1 MTERILFLLFIKHAI
16 ADLGLQSQFLWGRTS
31 SKYNYFG
38 CHVHYLHHA
47 IGTFLVFL
55 LVDLRTACMAMV
67 LDYVAHW
74 HIDFL
79 KHRTQVYM
87 NWDRKDKAWWWLAAT
102 DQLLHFATYYLLVIY
117 LL

>member
-1 MTERILFLLFIKHAI
+1 MHFIVCFCVCGQLQEVILDPLTFLGFV
-16 ADLGLQSQFLWGRTS
+16 GLLEV
-31 SKYNYFG
+31 KY
-38 CHVHYLHHA
+38 
-47 IGTFLVFL
+47 GTLALVFL
-55 LVDLRTACMAMV
+55 LVDLRTACIAMV

-87 NWDRKDKAWWWLAAT
+87 NWHKQDKAWWWLAAI

>member
-1 MTERILFLLFIKHAI
+1 
-16 ADLGLQSQFLWGRTS
+16 
-31 SKYNYFG
+31 
-38 CHVHYLHHA
+38 
-47 IGTFLVFL
+47 
-55 LVDLRTACMAMV
+55 MAMV